1 MIVRTLSDQAE
12 AASAVVD
19 LIEDL
24 LANNGDAALGL
35 AAGAT
40 MIPVYDE
47 LARRCA
53 PGRLTLAEAS
63 AYLLDEYVGLA
74 RGDGNT
80 YLEMIHRLLVRRSD
94 LRPGAVHAPDGAAD
108 DLDAEAQRFE
118 RAVLDAGID
127 VQLLG
132 IGGNGHLAFNEP
144 GSAFSSRTRV
154 VTLAPETVAANARF
168 FATEEAV
175 PTRALTQ
182 GLGTICHAKRLVLLA
197 FGEAKAEAVR
207 AAVEGPVTT
216 AVPASVLQRHGDVVV
231 LVDQEAGA
239 LLG

>member
-1 MIVRTLSDQAE
+1 
-12 AASAVVD
+12 
-19 LIEDL
+19 
-24 LANNGDAALGL
+24 
-35 AAGAT
+35 